1 MMMSNLLGNLRS
13 HRLIWLKGGLFL
25 LLAMVSAALL
35 LIEQPTL
42 RVAVLLAILVWSAC
56 RAYYFAFYCIE
67 KYVDSRYRF
76 AGIGSFVRYAVTGR
90 VAPGETMPPIVSGDD
105 MHQD

>member
-1 MMMSNLLGNLRS
+1 MSLQRLSGNLRS
-13 HRLIWLKGGLFL
+13 HRLIWLKGILFL
-25 LLAMVSAALL
+25 LLAVISAVLL

-42 RVAVLLAILVWSAC
+42 RVAVLLAICVWSAC

-76 AGIGSFVRYAVTGR
+76 AGIGSFLRYAVSGR
-90 VAPGETMPPIVSGDD
+90 VAPGEAVSPAHDD
-105 MHQD
+105 EVTH

>member
-1 MMMSNLLGNLRS
+1 MGNLRS

-25 LLAMVSAALL
+25 LLAVVSAALL

-42 RVAVLLAILVWSAC
+42 RVAALLAILVWSAC

-67 KYVDSRYRF
+67 KYVDARYRF
-76 AGIGSFVRYAVTGR
+76 AGIGSFLRYAVTGR
-90 VAPGETMPPIVSGDD
+90 VEPDELMPPAVNGDD
-105 MHQD
+105 VHTDR